1 MMMMA
6 SDFIVNVSEADFE
19 YEVLNYSQTTPV
31 VVDFWATWCI
41 PCKVQSP
48 VLEKLAREGQGT
60 FRLAKVDV
68 DANLNLAK
76 RFNIR
81 TIPIVKAFSLGQVVS
96 EFNGALPEPRL
107 REFIR
112 NLAPSPSD
120 LMLEKGYSLLRL
132 HEWHPAEDAFREF
145 LNTSPQNAS
154 GLLGLLKS
162 LLSQGLGQEAALI
175 VHNFPP
181 SHEYATAD
189 ILKPLT
195 EALNKLERG
204 TWMMQDDPLSAAFY
218 NSVRLASRGNIYA
231 SLDGLLDIIRQNKRF
246 NNGQPRQLVV
256 ALLELLGEEDPQTRQ
271 YRQELASILF

>member
-1 MMMMA
+1 MA

-81 TIPIVKAFSLGQVVS
+81 TIPAVKAFNQGQVVS
-96 EFNGALPEPRL
+96 EFSGPLPETRL
-107 REFIR
+107 REFIQ
-112 NLAPSPSD
+112 NLVPSPSRCNARKRGQPSPFARMA
-120 LMLEKGYSLLRL
+120 LCRGYLPRVLS
-132 HEWHPAEDAFREF
+132 
-145 LNTSPQNAS
+145 TSPNS
-154 GLLGLLKS
+154 STGLLGLLKS
-162 LLSQGLGQEAALI
+162 LLSQGLGKEALI
-175 VHNFPP
+175 IVQNFPP
-181 SHEYATAD
+181 SHEYATAE
-189 ILKPLT
+189 ILRPLA
-195 EALNKLERG
+195 EALTKLERG
-204 TWMMQDDPLSAAFY
+204 TWMVQDDPLSAAFY

-231 SLDGLLDIIRQNKRF
+231 ALDGLLDVIRQDKRYQ
-246 NNGQPRQLVV
+246 NGQPRQLVV
-256 ALLELLGEEDPQTRQ
+256 ALLELLGDHDPQTRQ